1 MMCILFKYN
10 VVDRSY
16 IQIMIALYFSV
27 CPDYLLIGDLWTY
40 AILSLKY
47 HNYISS
53 GLVSSHM
60 TGPSLIYSKT

>member
-1 MMCILFKYN
+1 
-10 VVDRSY
+10 
-16 IQIMIALYFSV
+16 MIALYFSV